1 MNRTRLFFRLVLKD
15 AWVRKDRAVTALL
28 SVVVVATMATVALTV
43 YSDLEGKLSH
53 EFRSFGA
60 NVIVTTPNGSL
71 GADELGKVT
80 AIAGNKS
87 DVVPIAY
94 AIGTFSTGQKIVVGG
109 ADLEKLRR
117 LNSWWSLKQ
126 ENDGP
131 SMIGSRADTGGAFRL
146 TFGSANSDLIRPGT
160 VFTSGSDDDSR
171 LYVPLEQFVRWTRLE
186 PNTALVRVDGRPR
199 EIESTVAQLRA
210 SLPHLGVE
218 PVRQITAT
226 QTAVLGKT
234 RSVVLAA
241 SVVVVVLIMVCMVA
255 TFTSSVLER
264 RKDFAVMKA
273 LGASNRTV
281 NLLFAAQAVFLAL
294 AGATIGYVAGSAV
307 AFWIGR
313 ANFDAVIFPQP
324 GLFVPVVLG
333 SVLLALIAA
342 TAPIK
347 LLQRIQPAGILRG
360 E

>member
-1 MNRTRLFFRLVLKD
+1 MNRSRLFFRLMLKD

-28 SVVVVATMATVALTV
+28 SVVVVATMATVALTI

-71 GADELGKVT
+71 SANELAKVT

-109 ADLEKLRR
+109 ADLGKLCR
-117 LNSWWSLKQ
+117 LNSWWSLKK

-131 SMIGSRADTGGAFRL
+131 SMIGSRADTGGAFTL

-186 PNTALVRVDGRPR
+186 PSTALVRVDGRPR
-199 EIESTVAQLRA
+199 EIESAVAQLRA
-210 SLPHLGVE
+210 SLPHLEVE
-218 PVRQITAT
+218 PVRQIAAA

-281 NLLFAAQAVFLAL
+281 NLLFAAQAVFLAV
-294 AGATIGYVAGSAV
+294 AGATVGYIAGSAV

-313 ANFDAVIFPQP
+313 ANFDAAIFPQP

-333 SVLLALIAA
+333 SVMLALIAA